1 MIAVLDV
8 CSGNLR
14 SVEKALA
21 AAGGD
26 VVVTRD
32 PAVVRKADKLVVPGQ
47 GAIGP
52 FVAGLAARGLEA
64 PLREAIA
71 RGVPYLGICL
81 GMQVLFAAS
90 EEGGGVAGLGLLAGR
105 VERLR
110 PRDPALKIPHMGW
123 NQVHRQ
129 AAASADDPLVAA
141 IPDGGELYFVH
152 SYHAVPADPGIVVL
166 TTDHG
171 GPVCAAVR
179 HANVFACQFHPEKSQ
194 RLGLALL
201 RAFVDGARS

>member
-1 MIAVLDV
+1 MIAVVDV
-8 CSGNLR
+8 CAGNLR

-21 AAGGD
+21 AVGGD
-26 VVVTRD
+26 VVVTAD

-64 PLREAIA
+64 PLRAA
-71 RGVPYLGICL
+71 LAHGVPYLGICL
-81 GMQVLFAAS
+81 GMQVLFDDS
-90 EEGGGVAGLGLLAGR
+90 EEGGGVAGLGIIPGR

-123 NQVHRQ
+123 NQIHRHRDD
-129 AAASADDPLVAA
+129 ALLADVPEGA
-141 IPDGGELYFVH
+141 ELYFVH
-152 SYHAVPADPGIVVL
+152 SYHAVPADPGVIVL

-179 HANVFACQFHPEKSQ
+179 QGNVFACQFHPEKSQ
-194 RLGLALL
+194 RRGLALL
-201 RAFVDGARS
+201 RAFVEV

>member
-1 MIAVLDV
+1 VIAVVDV
-8 CSGNLR
+8 CAGNLR

-21 AAGGD
+21 AVGGEP
-26 VVVTRD
+26 VVTAD
-32 PAVVRKADKLVVPGQ
+32 PEVVRKADKLVVPGQ

-64 PLREAIA
+64 PLREALA

-81 GMQVLFAAS
+81 GMQVLFDES
-90 EEGGGVAGLGLLAGR
+90 EEGGGVAGLGVLGGR

-123 NQVHRQ
+123 NQVHRH
-129 AAASADDPLVAA
+129 AAAAGEPLLVDVPEGA
-141 IPDGGELYFVH
+141 ELYFVH
-152 SYHAVPADPGIVVL
+152 SYHAVPADPGVIAL

-179 HANVFACQFHPEKSQ
+179 KDNVFAVQFHPEKSQ
-194 RLGLALL
+194 RRGLALL
-201 RAFVDGARS
+201 SAFVRS

>member
-1 MIAVLDV
+1 MIAVVDV
-8 CSGNLR
+8 CAGNLR

-21 AAGGD
+21 AVGGAA
-26 VVVTRD
+26 VVTAD
-32 PAVVRKADKLVVPGQ
+32 PEVVRKADKLVVPGQ

-64 PLREAIA
+64 PLREALA

-81 GMQVLFAAS
+81 GMQVLFDES

-110 PRDPALKIPHMGW
+110 PADPSLKIPHMGW
-123 NQVHRQ
+123 NQVHRHP
-129 AAASADDPLVAA
+129 AAEGDPLLAELPEGA
-141 IPDGGELYFVH
+141 ELYFVH
-152 SYHAVPADPGIVVL
+152 SYAAVPADPRVIAL
-166 TTDHG
+166 STEYG

-179 HANVFACQFHPEKSQ
+179 HGNVFACQFHPEKSQ
-194 RLGLALL
+194 RRGLALL
-201 RAFVDGARS
+201 SAFVRS

>member
-1 MIAVLDV
+1 MIAVVDV
-8 CSGNLR
+8 CGGNLR

-21 AAGGD
+21 AVGGD
-26 VVVTRD
+26 VVVTAD
-32 PAVVRKADKLVVPGQ
+32 PEVVRKADKLVMPGQ

-81 GMQVLFAAS
+81 GMQVLFDVS
-90 EEGGGVAGLGLLAGR
+90 EEGGGGGVAGLGLLAGR

-110 PRDPALKIPHMGW
+110 PRDRALKIPHMGW
-123 NQVHRQ
+123 NQVHRH
-129 AAASADDPLVAA
+129 AGLADDPLLIE
-141 IPDGGELYFVH
+141 IPEGAELYFVH
-152 SYHAVPADPGIVVL
+152 SYHAVPADPGIIVL

-179 HANVFACQFHPEKSQ
+179 HGNVFACQFHPEKSQ

-201 RAFVDGARS
+201 RAFVTS